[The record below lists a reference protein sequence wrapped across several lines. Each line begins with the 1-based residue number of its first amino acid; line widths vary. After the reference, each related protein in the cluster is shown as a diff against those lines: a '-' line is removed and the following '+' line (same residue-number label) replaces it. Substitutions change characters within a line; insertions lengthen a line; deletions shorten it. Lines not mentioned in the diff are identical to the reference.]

1 MYSPSD
7 TSESILL
14 SWAQVQELEQLHPG
28 VSKAIAD
35 IRKRASDA
43 QGTQTITELTQEYA
57 DLATEHAELISSGKT
72 SVEIA
77 TWLGEGLSIVSWSEW
92 KFHGERKTLPT
103 PTEDELVRL
112 RKFTRTLGVN
122 WKETDG
128 GSKNIPTYFLLAG
141 NVQNAL
147 FGQKNMEKTHEKN
160 ILFDYEWQELWG
172 DMFAKMECLQKK
184 IGLVRRIGDMDTLTG
199 IRVGGRVGE
208 FEESDSLY
216 VSGHI
221 EGNSVNAF
229 WLTARRSALD
239 KFVSDLSM
247 LCLLD

>member
-1 MYSPSD
+1 MASPSD
-7 TSESILL
+7 TSESLLL
-14 SWAQVQELEQLHPG
+14 SSAQVQELEELHPG
-28 VSKAIAD
+28 VSKTIAV
-35 IRKRASDA
+35 IRARASDV
-43 QGTQTITELTQEYA
+43 QGTKMTTELTKEYA
-57 DLATEHAELISSGKT
+57 DLTTEHAELISSGKT
-72 SVEIA
+72 STEIA
-77 TWLGEGLSIVSWSEW
+77 IWLWEKLNIASWKEW
-92 KFHGERKTLPT
+92 KFHGERKALPT

-112 RKFTRTLGVN
+112 RKFTEAMGIP

-147 FGQKNMEKTHEKN
+147 LGQKNMAKAHERN
-160 ILFDYEWQELWG
+160 IEFDYEWRTLWG
-172 DMFAKMECLQKK
+172 DMFAKMECLHKK

-216 VSGHI
+216 AAGHV
-221 EGNSVNAF
+221 EGNSVNGF
-229 WLTARRSALD
+229 WLTAYRSGLE